1 MKVYLDGEVVDG
13 ADARIPVSDR
23 GLLYGDGVF
32 EVLRTAN
39 GRPFL
44 LDRHLDRLAAGAS
57 AIGLALPPAVLIA
70 TAVTRT
76 AAALGEEARLR
87 IVVTRG
93 DASLDR
99 RLSDVG
105 TPRLL
110 VIAEPLRLPPPEV
123 YERGIRLATV
133 ARRMASPDSLD
144 PRIKALSYLDRIL
157 ALDEA
162 RRVGAD
168 EAVRLDQNGRVAE
181 CATANIFFVAK
192 GALLTPPATM
202 ALPGVTRGV
211 VLEDAT
217 AAAIPIGERAPLLAE
232 LAAADEVFVTSAVRG
247 IVPVGVLD
255 GVQRLPGTVTRQ
267 LIARYR
273 ARLERS

>member
-1 MKVYLDGEVVDG
+1 MKVYVDGEIVDG
-13 ADARIPVSDR
+13 AEARVPVTDR

-32 EVLRTAN
+32 EVLRTTN

-44 LDRHLDRLAAGAS
+44 LDRHLDRLAGGAA
-57 AIGLALPPAVLIA
+57 AIGLALPAPTVIA
-70 TAVTRT
+70 TAVGRT
-76 AAALGEEARLR
+76 IVALGEEARVR

-93 DASLDR
+93 DASLER

-110 VIAEPLRLPPPEV
+110 VMAEPLRLPPPEV

-133 ARRMASPDSLD
+133 SRRMPTPDALD
-144 PRIKALSYLDRIL
+144 PRIKALSYLDRVL

-168 EAVRLDQNGRVAE
+168 EAIRLDAGGRVAE
-181 CATANIFFVAK
+181 CATANLFFVAH
-192 GALLTPPATM
+192 GALLTPPANA
-202 ALPGVTRGV
+202 ALAGVTRSI
-211 VLEDAT
+211 VLEDA
-217 AAAIPIGERAPLLAE
+217 AAADIPIGERAPLPAE
-232 LAAADEVFVTSAVRG
+232 LAAADEVFVTSAVKG

-255 GVQRLPGTVTRQ
+255 GVSRLPGTVTRQ

-273 ARLERS
+273 ARLEHG

>member
-1 MKVYLDGEVVDG
+1 MKVYLDGEIVDG
-13 ADARIPVSDR
+13 AEARVPVTDR

-32 EVLRTAN
+32 EVLRTTN

-44 LDRHLDRLAAGAS
+44 LDRHLDRLAGGAA
-57 AIGLALPPAVLIA
+57 AIGLALPAPTVIA
-70 TAVTRT
+70 TAVGRT
-76 AAALGEEARLR
+76 VVALGEEARIR

-105 TPRLL
+105 NPRLL
-110 VIAEPLRLPPPEV
+110 VMAEPLRLPPPEV

-133 ARRMASPDSLD
+133 SRRMPNPDALD
-144 PRIKALSYLDRIL
+144 PRIKALSYLDRVL

-168 EAVRLDQNGRVAE
+168 EAIRLDAAGRVAE
-181 CATANIFFVAK
+181 CATANLFFVAK
-192 GALLTPPATM
+192 GALLTPPATA
-202 ALPGVTRGV
+202 ALSGVTRSI
-211 VLEDAT
+211 VLEDA
-217 AAAIPIGERAPLLAE
+217 AAADIPIGERSPLPGE
-232 LAAADEVFVTSAVRG
+232 LAAADEVFVTSAVKG

-255 GVQRLPGTVTRQ
+255 GVPRLPGTVTRQ

-273 ARLERS
+273 ARLEHA